1 MTPRISPPPGVR
13 PHAIR
18 AGFTLIEVLVGA
30 VVAAIALAVAFRV
43 WKTSTEESHRLQK
56 KAELRDRMAIASKQ
70 LQKSVT
76 LAGIG
81 LQRAPT
87 MAKADA
93 VGSDTLVIYTNP
105 QETRSGVLSDLVQGQ
120 YAIHVAN
127 GSIFHGANYMVV
139 SDGTRGEVRRIDRAQ
154 GYVIVLSSPL
164 GSAYPRATAS
174 VQPAIRERYYT
185 DQAESRLI
193 RVVNGTARV
202 LGEDI
207 RNFQVS
213 FKDRTGAST
222 EVATSARSVHFSFT
236 GVFPAREGA
245 LNSVIFTSTA
255 IPRNVL

>member
-1 MTPRISPPPGVR
+1 MTSPTGPMPGIR
-13 PHAIR
+13 PGSVR
-18 AGFTLIEVLVGA
+18 AGLTLIEVLVGA
-30 VVAAIALAVAFRV
+30 VVAAIALAGAFRL
-43 WKTSTEESHRLQK
+43 WKTNTEESHRLHK

-76 LAGIG
+76 LAGLG

-87 MAKADA
+87 MAKSDA
-93 VGSDTLVIYTNP
+93 VGSDTLIIYTNP

-127 GSIFHGANYMVV
+127 GSIFQGASYMVI

-154 GYVIVLSSPL
+154 GYVVVLSSPL
-164 GSAYPRATAS
+164 GSAYPRATVT
-174 VQPAIRERYYT
+174 VQPAIREKYYT

-193 RVVNGTARV
+193 RVVNGTTKV

-236 GVFPAREGA
+236 GIFPAREGA
-245 LNSVIFTSTA
+245 LSSVIFTSTA